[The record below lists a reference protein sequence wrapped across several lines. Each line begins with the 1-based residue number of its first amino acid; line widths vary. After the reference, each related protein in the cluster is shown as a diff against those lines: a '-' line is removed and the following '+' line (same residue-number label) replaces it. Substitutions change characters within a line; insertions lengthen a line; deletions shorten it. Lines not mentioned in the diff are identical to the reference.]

1 MPRLRRRAALNPY
14 LCAMQIIPLSEGAF
28 TIDKTKRFVPFDTE
42 KDDLQQRPAGSLLV
56 EIQPFAVI
64 TSDDILVIDTGLGY
78 EKDGV
83 LQIHRNLLDAGIDPG
98 KVTKV
103 LMSHL
108 HKDHAGGITE
118 QSEGYERGGGYPSGA
133 KGTNERGQ
141 GTTPREVLSSPDEAL
156 GDCSG
161 GAGISHS
168 APASRGAASPASHGA
183 APLPHGLAFPNAT
196 YYIQRRELEYA
207 FEKGP
212 TSYIPEELECLKD
225 SPRVSFLDGNGVI
238 DGYIK
243 YEITGAHCP
252 WHQVF
257 WIVDGGETAFF
268 GGDVAPQLQQMKS
281 RFIAKY
287 DYDGKKAME
296 LRQQWWEKGQAE
308 GWQFMFYH
316 DVKTPLFSSR

>member
-1 MPRLRRRAALNPY
+1 
-14 LCAMQIIPLSEGAF
+14 MQIIPLSEGAF

-42 KDDLQQRPAGSLLV
+42 KDDLQSRPVGSLLV
-56 EIQPFAVI
+56 EVQPFAIV

-83 LQIHRNLLDAGIDPG
+83 LQIHRNLLDAGIDPA

-108 HKDHAGGITE
+108 HKDHAGGIC
-118 QSEGYERGGGYPSGA
+118 GDRSG
-133 KGTNERGQ
+133 T
-141 GTTPREVLSSPDEAL
+141 
-156 GDCSG
+156 
-161 GAGISHS
+161 
-168 APASRGAASPASHGA
+168 PASSATTAGAAR
-183 APLPHGLAFPNAT
+183 GLSFPNAT
-196 YYIQRRELEYA
+196 YYVQRRELEYA

-212 TSYIPEELECLKD
+212 TSYIPEELEILKT
-225 SPRVSFLDGNGVI
+225 SPQVSFLDGDGII

-281 RFIAKY
+281 RFMAKY

-296 LRQQWWEKGQAE
+296 LRQEWWEKGQRE
-308 GWQFMFYH
+308 GWIFLFYH
-316 DVKTPLFSSR
+316 DVKTPLYTSK